1 MTITSVIPKQG
12 FEVVRDRIADIL
24 TIEIDAQAQLSYE
37 AYLDLVTVDTEIA
50 NPIDKI
56 ELPCVIVSFAND
68 NFSNKSQGSE
78 DGLCTYHIDVYAS
91 AKTTA
96 TTPGDKIAALRLQKL
111 LGLCRYILADPI
123 YKTLGFSTPFI
134 GRVYNGEINIGQI
147 NTSDAIN
154 TAMGRL
160 TLYVLC
166 NESNK
171 FITPNLI
178 EGYATSIKLDESDS
192 GYFYEGL

>member
-24 TIEIDAQAQLSYE
+24 KIEIETQAQLSYE
-37 AYLDLVTVDTEIA
+37 PYLELVEVDVEIA

-56 ELPCVIVSFAND
+56 ELPFINVSFAND
-68 NFSNKSQGSE
+68 TFSNKNQGSE
-78 DGLCTYHIDVYAS
+78 DGLCTFYIDVYTN
-91 AKTTA
+91 AKTNSSTK
-96 TTPGDKIAALRLQKL
+96 GDKVAMFRCQKL

-123 YKTLGFSTPFI
+123 YKTLGLIAPSI
-134 GRVYNGEINIGQI
+134 SRVYTGEINIGNVSQI
-147 NTSDAIN
+147 DSLN

-160 TLYVLC
+160 TIYVLC

-171 FITPNLI
+171 LIIPKLI
-178 EGYATSIKLDESDS
+178 EGYQTTINLGETTN
-192 GYFYEGL
+192 GYFYEG

>member
-1 MTITSVIPKQG
+1 MTITNVIPKQG

-24 TIEIDAQAQLSYE
+24 TIEIDTQAQLSYE
-37 AYLDLVTVDTEIA
+37 AYLDLVTVHTEIA

-56 ELPCVIVSFAND
+56 ELPCIIVSFAND

-78 DGLCTYHIDVYAS
+78 DGLCTYHIDVYTS
-91 AKTTA
+91 AKSTA
-96 TTPGDKIAALRLQKL
+96 TIPGDKIAALRLQKL

-123 YKTLGFSTPFI
+123 YKTLGLSTPFI

-147 NTSDAIN
+147 NTADAIN

-160 TLYVLC
+160 TLYVVC

-171 FITPNLI
+171 FITPSLI
-178 EGYATSIKLDESDS
+178 AGYTTSVQLDESDL
-192 GYFYEGL
+192 GYFYEGV